1 MKMTFC
7 FYNEYL
13 QIYLLVRI
21 ISCKRDRILYFS
33 INSNKHVDRIN
44 FLNTETNSKPSKPG
58 KIIIFSAAS
67 GAGKTTILDHLR
79 SAVPDLVYSV
89 SATTRKPRSHE
100 KNGVHYFF
108 MSVDEFKK
116 KINADEFAE
125 WEEVHNNYY
134 GTPKSFINKTINA
147 GRHIVMD
154 IDVYGKA
161 KFDTAY
167 PDAVGVFIKP
177 PSPEELENR
186 LRKRGTDSEDTI
198 ALRMK
203 NAEKETAFAK
213 NNGKYEYTIVNDDR
227 EKTKHEVADLVK
239 SIINK

>member
-1 MKMTFC
+1 M
-7 FYNEYL
+7 
-13 QIYLLVRI
+13 
-21 ISCKRDRILYFS
+21 
-33 INSNKHVDRIN
+33 
-44 FLNTETNSKPSKPG
+44 NTETKSNAKKRG

-79 SAVPDLVYSV
+79 STMPDLVYSI

-108 MSVDEFKK
+108 MSVDEFKE
-116 KINADEFAE
+116 KIEADEFAE
-125 WEEVHNNYY
+125 WEEVHGNYY
-134 GTPKSFINKTINA
+134 GTPKSFINQTIKA

-161 KFDTAY
+161 EFDKAY
-167 PDAVGVFIKP
+167 PDAVGIFIKP

-198 ALRMK
+198 ELRLK
-203 NAEKETAFAK
+203 NAGKETAFAK
-213 NNGKYEYTIVNDDR
+213 NNGTYEHTIVNNDL
-227 EKTKHEVADLVK
+227 EKTKREVVGLVTK
-239 SIINK
+239 LINE

>member
-1 MKMTFC
+1 M
-7 FYNEYL
+7 
-13 QIYLLVRI
+13 
-21 ISCKRDRILYFS
+21 
-33 INSNKHVDRIN
+33 
-44 FLNTETNSKPSKPG
+44 NTETKSNAKKRG

-79 SAVPDLVYSV
+79 STMPDLVYSI

-108 MSVDEFKK
+108 MSVDEFKE
-116 KINADEFAE
+116 KIEADEFAE
-125 WEEVHNNYY
+125 WEEVHGNYY
-134 GTPKSFINKTINA
+134 GTPKSYINQTIKA

-161 KFDTAY
+161 EFDKAY
-167 PDAVGVFIKP
+167 PDAVGIFIKP

-198 ALRMK
+198 ELRLK
-203 NAEKETAFAK
+203 NAGKETTFAK
-213 NNGKYEYTIVNDDR
+213 NNGTYEYTIVNDDL
-227 EKTKHEVADLVK
+227 EKTKREVVGLVTK
-239 SIINK
+239 LINE